1 MHLRSFG
8 KGAELKNTTKNP
20 LLYLA
25 WRRVSGGIFQ
35 TKHSVYHSLSHSI
48 ACILQ
53 TANIIRNTPFSHTLK
68 LYKYLLFFTFEH
80 FFRFVFP

>member
-25 WRRVSGGIFQ
+25 WRRVSGGFFQ
-35 TKHSVYHSLSHSI
+35 TKHSVYALAFNCLHI
-48 ACILQ
+48 ANCKYNAQ
-53 TANIIRNTPFSHTLK
+53 YAFQSYTEII
-68 LYKYLLFFTFEH
+68 
-80 FFRFVFP
+80 